1 MTNACDSILTVIVP
15 IHNMAER
22 LQNLE
27 QTVRRSFEENLPIQF
42 ILVQDGLDHAT
53 SEEVTKLSR
62 KFGTKYLQVDVGSPG
77 LARNAGLEVA
87 ESEWVAFWDSDDFG
101 FAERALY
108 CIKEAPKSAE
118 VIVAAYSHKLVGTDE
133 ERVVQK
139 PADNLP
145 SIMVNPGIWRF
156 IFKREFIGAL
166 RFKDFKMGEDQ
177 VFLADLKLKESS
189 TYKSNVEVYRYI
201 TASAEQL
208 TKKRDALLDIRYAIE
223 NLTNILKENTTNYR
237 YIEVMRFRMI
247 ITALKRKIISPI
259 NAIHLF
265 AGGRRTTYREK
276 AKFIKSSFL
285 ILLFILTYQTK

>member
-1 MTNACDSILTVIVP
+1 VTNACDSILTVIVP

-101 FAERALY
+101 FAERALF
-108 CIKEAPKSAE
+108 CIKEAPKSAQ

-156 IFKREFIGAL
+156 IFKREFICAL

>member
-101 FAERALY
+101 FAERALF
-108 CIKEAPKSAE
+108 CIKEAPKSAQ

-177 VFLADLKLKESS
+177 VYLADLKLKESS